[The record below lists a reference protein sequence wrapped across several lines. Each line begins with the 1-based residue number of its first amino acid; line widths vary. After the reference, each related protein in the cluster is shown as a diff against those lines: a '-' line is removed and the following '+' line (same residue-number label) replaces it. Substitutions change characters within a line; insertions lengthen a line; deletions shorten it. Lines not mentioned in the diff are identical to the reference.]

1 MNPMHSMGRAFMPRF
16 FLRPKMQ
23 ASKEELRDYCRLR
36 LNGFEVPEQ
45 IHIVASIPHTTKG
58 SLIGGH
64 LRINSLQRRD
74 QTIKRIISL

>member
-1 MNPMHSMGRAFMPRF
+1 MPRF

-58 SLIGGH
+58 SLD
-64 LRINSLQRRD
+64 RRALTH
-74 QTIKRIISL
+74 QFATETGSNH